1 MIMILSPS
9 ELIMRAIMEN
19 MNSPDHISCFRPQI
33 MEDNGFSFLKIEQ
46 FWEKKIE
53 NFENQRQIETLQNY
67 ILWTIFLTKR

>member
-19 MNSPDHISCFRPQI
+19 MNSPDHVLCFTPQI

-53 NFENQRQIETLQNY
+53 NFENQRQNETLQNY
-67 ILWTIFLTKR
+67 ILWTIFLSKR

>member
-1 MIMILSPS
+1 M
-9 ELIMRAIMEN
+9 
-19 MNSPDHISCFRPQI
+19 FYTQI

-67 ILWTIFLTKR
+67 ILWTIFLTKQ

>member
-1 MIMILSPS
+1 MTTFIFTPKIFKKLNQMIMILSAS

-46 FWEKKIE
+46 F
-53 NFENQRQIETLQNY
+53 
-67 ILWTIFLTKR
+67 